1 MELTTIATLLEQ
13 RGIVLTLSAEGKL
26 QSSAPAGAIPPELA
40 QIIRENRAA
49 LLAKLKEEQA
59 SAPAPE
65 REQAPAPAPETE
77 RQADNLRPW
86 RPTPT
91 ELARWDSYYQG
102 AAWYAGKNLFRDN
115 PAGLALEYAT
125 GNNSGACCALFSVSL
140 LAFYGDCQALALTTE
155 SGQQEL
161 DPCQFTELLH
171 QAYQECR
178 AAALLALAFNFIESA
193 TRRGELQEVLTGRG
207 FTLPTGQVSAPAST
221 LTSIRQDMTSTCQVA
236 ATSAPAPG
244 QKRQRRAIVYADIK
258 TGRAVN
264 EQATR
269 IDFAPGATLSEL
281 VSAITAVTECGRLF
295 LCGEPPASFEMWLL
309 DPGMHALY
317 TTGKRGHYFDTEKAT
332 NHVGRYQH
340 RATGQELEIRTLHS
354 WYGDA
359 PYTPE
364 EAQGAMQL
372 LSQYLQREFMPET
385 RAYATPALTY
395 QSLWQLLNRLN
406 KRQFE
411 LLPED
416 IRALIHS
423 TTGQGRIELCTPD
436 ALSKIPALWYYDG
449 VFMYSALCW
458 GMPTELAAHD
468 NLNEYAGK
476 VPARY
481 RIRYTVPATWE
492 HIGLFMT
499 PKDKVTGNARD
510 RAAWCYPGQDYQGRT
525 FETWADGAELDVA
538 YNLPAGLQPWDITI
552 LERIVFKP
560 EKDSEKKKPLDVIT
574 ERLSKMREKVERD
587 MLTDATR
594 QALYRLVRGA
604 IRNILLHGIGSFHR
618 SEREVTFVLRDDEP
632 APDGYSNMRLIGEH
646 TIRYSIPQKIEKYT
660 QQFEHPEWTGLVW
673 ARCRARITRAALSL
687 PRQALIAIR
696 TDAIA
701 TTEEQPQWAESDKRG
716 TLREKW
722 HITRSMKA
730 PHSFEELDGLVHQY
744 VKEDR

>member
-1 MELTTIATLLEQ
+1 MNTATIHTLLEQ
-13 RGIVLTLSAEGKL
+13 RGVVLSLGQDGKL
-26 QSSAPAGAIPPELA
+26 LATPAANIPPELA

-65 REQAPAPAPETE
+65 PEQAPAPETE

-91 ELARWDSYYQG
+91 ELVRWDSYYQG

-125 GNNSGACCALFSVSL
+125 GNNAGACCALFSCPL
-140 LAFYGDCQALALTTE
+140 LAFYGDCQARTLTTE
-155 SGQQEL
+155 QGPQEL

-171 QAYQECR
+171 QAYQERR

-193 TRRGELQEVLTGRG
+193 ARRGELQEVLTERG
-207 FTLPTGQVSAPAST
+207 FSPSSAPALA
-221 LTSIRQDMTSTCQVA
+221 LTSIRQDMTLTRQAA

-244 QKRQRRAIVYADIK
+244 QKSASTRKARAIVYADI
-258 TGRAVN
+258 TAGRAVT

-269 IDFAPGATLSEL
+269 IDFTPGAALSE
-281 VSAITAVTECGRLF
+281 VVRVITAATECDRLF
-295 LCGEPPASFEMWLL
+295 LCGEIPANFEAWLTM
-309 DPGMHALY
+309 DAGMYETYAM
-317 TTGKRGHYFDTEKAT
+317 GKRGHYLSTEKA
-332 NHVGRYQH
+332 VDYLARYQH
-340 RATGQELEIRTLHS
+340 RVTGQELEIRTLHS
-354 WYGDA
+354 WYGDVA
-359 PYTPE
+359 YTPE
-364 EAQGAMQL
+364 EAQGAMHL
-372 LSQYLQREFMPET
+372 LNLYLQREFMPDT

-416 IRALIHS
+416 IRDVIRNS
-423 TTGQGRIELCTPD
+423 SGQGRIELCTPD
-436 ALSKIPALWYYDG
+436 ALSKVPALWYYDG

-458 GMPTELAAHD
+458 GMPTELATHD
-468 NLNEYAGK
+468 HINEYAGK

-481 RIRYTVPATWE
+481 RIRYTVPAIWE

-499 PKDKVTGNARD
+499 PKDKVTGNSRD
-510 RAAWCYPGQDYQGRT
+510 SASWCYPGQDYQGRT

-538 YNLPAGLQPWDITI
+538 YNLPAGMPAWNIEI

-560 EKDSEKKKPLDVIT
+560 EKDSVNKKPLDVIT

-587 MLTDATR
+587 MLTDTTR
-594 QALYRLVRGA
+594 LALYRLVRGA
-604 IRNILLHGIGSFHR
+604 IRNILLHGIGGFNR
-618 SEREVTFVLRDDEP
+618 TEREVTYILPPGAE
-632 APDGYSNMRLIGEH
+632 APDDYSNVRMLENGMMR
-646 TIRYSIPQKIEKYT
+646 YNVPQKTEKYT
-660 QQFEHPEWTGLVW
+660 QQSEHPEWTALIW

-687 PRQALIAIR
+687 PRQELIAIR

-701 TTEEQPQWAESDKRG
+701 VTTEQPQWAESDKRG